1 MNLLKSRDITIFRRA
16 GTDPVNFY
24 LHLVDG
30 KWMFYDSSAW
40 GIESL
45 DNVRAQFDR
54 VVAKSSFKGLLNL
67 LREKI
72 ELMKKWR
79 SR

>member
-1 MNLLKSRDITIFRRA
+1 
-16 GTDPVNFY
+16 
-24 LHLVDG
+24 
-30 KWMFYDSSAW
+30 MFYDSSAW

-54 VVAKSSFKGLLNL
+54 VIAKSSFKGLLNL